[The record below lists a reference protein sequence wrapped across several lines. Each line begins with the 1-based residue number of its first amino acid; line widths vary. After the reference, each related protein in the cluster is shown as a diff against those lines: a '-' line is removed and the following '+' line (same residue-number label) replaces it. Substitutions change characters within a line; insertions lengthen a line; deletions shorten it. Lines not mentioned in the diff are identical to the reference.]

1 MDKDP
6 RAGSTRVLA
15 IVERNIMENLQK
27 QKNYGMELL
36 RILAAVLVLQLH
48 ILGQGAIYPNTGAS
62 IVTAKYAV
70 NYAVSWS
77 LETAAYGAVDLFA
90 LISGFVGLYSGFKV
104 KRWMRL
110 WALCVFWGVTMF
122 LLFDH
127 GVAVVQAFDDLLLNM
142 GLDVGPTVE
151 RLVATGMDY
160 HDVIFTVGSKQFW
173 YFNMYTLLF
182 ILLPV
187 LNAGLQ
193 KLDKKQMA
201 VLSFM
206 LFFAA
211 SVHKTVFNRDLFV
224 LGGGYS
230 TIWLVI
236 LYIVGAT
243 AKKYYD
249 DGFRPNKWLCV
260 LGYLVCTGVSVGF
273 KFWFEW
279 LFSKNPDVAQLKNY
293 SGVLISY
300 TGPFIVIGSV
310 LLLFAF
316 MQLTVKSKVGRKI
329 TLTFSGASFGIY
341 IIQVTTPV
349 WDHFMKLRFYRYAYL
364 PTGEMLLSF
373 YATLALLYLLFAAM
387 EILRIYLFKYSRFE
401 RLIDFCGDGITRL
414 VQRLFAWRDRKEQAA
429 VPQPE
434 APEPPTE

>member
-6 RAGSTRVLA
+6 RAGSIRVLA

-160 HDVIFTVGSKQFW
+160 HDVIFTVGSSFSA
-173 YFNMYTLLF
+173 
-182 ILLPV
+182 
-187 LNAGLQ
+187 AGT
-193 KLDKKQMA
+193 A
-201 VLSFM
+201 RSGWSSSISS
-206 LFFAA
+206 ARRRRSTTTTA
-211 SVHKTVFNRDLFV
+211 SARTSGSASSVT
-224 LGGGYS
+224 S
-230 TIWLVI
+230 S
-236 LYIVGAT
+236 AP
-243 AKKYYD
+243 
-249 DGFRPNKWLCV
+249 GFRWA
-260 LGYLVCTGVSVGF
+260 S
-273 KFWFEW
+273 
-279 LFSKNPDVAQLKNY
+279 S
-293 SGVLISY
+293 SGS
-300 TGPFIVIGSV
+300 
-310 LLLFAF
+310 
-316 MQLTVKSKVGRKI
+316 
-329 TLTFSGASFGIY
+329 SGCSRR
-341 IIQVTTPV
+341 TP
-349 WDHFMKLRFYRYAYL
+349 
-364 PTGEMLLSF
+364 T
-373 YATLALLYLLFAAM
+373 
-387 EILRIYLFKYSRFE
+387 
-401 RLIDFCGDGITRL
+401 
-414 VQRLFAWRDRKEQAA
+414 WRN
-429 VPQPE
+429 
-434 APEPPTE
+434 

>member
-1 MDKDP
+1 M
-6 RAGSTRVLA
+6 
-15 IVERNIMENLQK
+15 
-27 QKNYGMELL
+27 
-36 RILAAVLVLQLH
+36 
-48 ILGQGAIYPNTGAS
+48 
-62 IVTAKYAV
+62 
-70 NYAVSWS
+70 
-77 LETAAYGAVDLFA
+77 
-90 LISGFVGLYSGFKV
+90 
-104 KRWMRL
+104 
-110 WALCVFWGVTMF
+110 
-122 LLFDH
+122 
-127 GVAVVQAFDDLLLNM
+127 
-142 GLDVGPTVE
+142 
-151 RLVATGMDY
+151 
-160 HDVIFTVGSKQFW
+160 
-173 YFNMYTLLF
+173 
-182 ILLPV
+182 
-187 LNAGLQ
+187 
-193 KLDKKQMA
+193 
-201 VLSFM
+201 
-206 LFFAA
+206 
-211 SVHKTVFNRDLFV
+211 
-224 LGGGYS
+224 
-230 TIWLVI
+230 
-236 LYIVGAT
+236 
-243 AKKYYD
+243 
-249 DGFRPNKWLCV
+249 
-260 LGYLVCTGVSVGF
+260 GF

-349 WDHFMKLRFYRYAYL
+349 WNHFMKLRFYRYAYL

-429 VPQPE
+429 APQPE